1 MRLEEI
7 YAQYFR
13 RVYTF
18 VLSLSRNEHT
28 AEEITQETFFRIMK
42 NPEAFQGRSSIDTYL
57 CSIAHN
63 LYVSSL
69 RKRKREAAD
78 PDWEG
83 IPDDRDLEG
92 ILTDRDIVLRCVA
105 AGFDPALTKVRQIMT
120 SNPIALGPEDDV
132 DAAMRLF
139 GELPYQEIGALFE
152 KGESWARVTYF
163 RAKQKLLRMMEEDD
177 HEG

>member
-69 RKRKREAAD
+69 RNRKREAAD

-83 IPDDRDLEG
+83 ISDDGDLEG
-92 ILTDRDIVLRCVA
+92 ILTDRDTAKRLHRMLHRLEEPYKEVFSLRV
-105 AGFDPALTKVRQIMT
+105 
-120 SNPIALGPEDDV
+120 
-132 DAAMRLF
+132 F

>member
-92 ILTDRDIVLRCVA
+92 ILTDRDTAKRLHRMLHRLEEPYKEVFSLRV
-105 AGFDPALTKVRQIMT
+105 
-120 SNPIALGPEDDV
+120 
-132 DAAMRLF
+132 F

-163 RAKQKLLRMMEEDD
+163 RAKQKLQRMMEEDD

>member
-78 PDWEG
+78 PDWEA
-83 IPDDRDLEG
+83 IPDDGDLEG
-92 ILTDRDIVLRCVA
+92 ALTDRDTAVSVPAKLLSTPQTTISTGTVNLLGTLAMIVLPALTLA
-105 AGFDPALTKVRQIMT
+105 AGFIVW
-120 SNPIALGPEDDV
+120 
-132 DAAMRLF
+132 
-139 GELPYQEIGALFE
+139 Y
-152 KGESWARVTYF
+152 
-163 RAKQKLLRMMEEDD
+163 LRRRR
-177 HEG
+177 